1 MASSH
6 CTKVAVLMFAA
17 APEETSPADR
27 AAPISDSDQDT
38 LPAPLTDLAALP
50 MVRVRAV
57 PQFYVVILAVPSKL
71 VPLIVLA
78 VTNLVADTALAV
90 AASLVAAKSYAAF
103 TPAVVA
109 YVVIDASLV

>member
-1 MASSH
+1 MFSVAPDESSPL
-6 CTKVAVLMFAA
+6 AL
-17 APEETSPADR
+17 
-27 AAPISDSDQDT
+27 AAPISDRDQDT
-38 LPAPLTDLAALP
+38 STPPLTDLPELP
-50 MVRVRAV
+50 MVSVLAV
-57 PQFYVVILAVPSKL
+57 PQFTVVMLPVPSKL

-109 YVVIDASLV
+109 YVVVEASLV

>member
-1 MASSH
+1 MLPVGSN
-6 CTKVAVLMFAA
+6 VAGI
-17 APEETSPADR
+17 
-27 AAPISDSDQDT
+27 APISSNVQET
-38 LPAPLTDLAALP
+38 LAEPLTALAVTP
-50 MVRVRAV
+50 IVRLREV

-109 YVVIDASLV
+109 